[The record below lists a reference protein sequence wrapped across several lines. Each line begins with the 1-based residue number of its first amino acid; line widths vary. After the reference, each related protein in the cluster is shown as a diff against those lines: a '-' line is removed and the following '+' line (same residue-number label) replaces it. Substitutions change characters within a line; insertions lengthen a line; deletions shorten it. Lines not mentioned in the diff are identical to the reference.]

1 MSMLEVKLWVDPASG
16 LVDEKV
22 RISVEGLSPHE
33 PVTVKAAVEESRMR
47 FCAYGWFTSTGRGQV
62 DLTSQASI
70 HGTYTGVDPMGL
82 FWSMR
87 PEPLQKEH
95 LRLLK
100 KDVTTPL
107 VVTVVV
113 LKGHLD
119 WGKLFDPSPKPLAEL
134 KVYRW
139 YKDKSVRRE
148 RVRQGNVQGALF
160 TPSGPG
166 PFPGI
171 IDLFSGGTFEH
182 RAALLASH
190 GYCVLAL
197 ELYNY
202 DDNVTSFFHINSNIL
217 NESMAWFGQLPT
229 VLPAGFGI
237 IATSLSGFF
246 AAEITRLSPM
256 VKALVLVNGLTFYK
270 HPSAIPEDC
279 KTDRQASTYS
289 IENAKPTPHG
299 FDAREVHKVLDSSFV
314 KVWEG
319 AASVL
324 YIRGQD
330 DRSLNINISQRFFQ
344 QVPEEHKHRFQLTWF
359 YIGAESQKVIIL
371 LKRILGGEF
380 WSSFQKNSQGGL

>member
-1 MSMLEVKLWVDPASG
+1 
-16 LVDEKV
+16 
-22 RISVEGLSPHE
+22 
-33 PVTVKAAVEESRMR
+33 
-47 FCAYGWFTSTGRGQV
+47 
-62 DLTSQASI
+62 
-70 HGTYTGVDPMGL
+70 MGL

-160 TPSGPG
+160 TPSGMSYGCCFILGLKVSICIKYNIYEYSYESHNICYLTVLLYCLTGPG
-166 PFPGI
+166 LFPGI

-217 NESMAWFGQLPT
+217 N
-229 VLPAGFGI
+229 V
-237 IATSLSGFF
+237 
-246 AAEITRLSPM
+246 R
-256 VKALVLVNGLTFYK
+256 KY
-270 HPSAIPEDC
+270 
-279 KTDRQASTYS
+279 
-289 IENAKPTPHG
+289 
-299 FDAREVHKVLDSSFV
+299 
-314 KVWEG
+314 
-319 AASVL
+319 
-324 YIRGQD
+324 
-330 DRSLNINISQRFFQ
+330 
-344 QVPEEHKHRFQLTWF
+344 
-359 YIGAESQKVIIL
+359 
-371 LKRILGGEF
+371 
-380 WSSFQKNSQGGL
+380 